1 MLSHIQVFRVGLLQS
16 KSGRSGGILA
26 DRGAVDIAGGGKIR
40 LGKNI
45 GETFQNLLL
54 QWGLFHICI
63 AQLARIWKHAPGDPE
78 IGVTGD
84 DSEFW
89 SEKNEIG

>member
-54 QWGLFHICI
+54 Q
-63 AQLARIWKHAPGDPE
+63 
-78 IGVTGD
+78 
-84 DSEFW
+84 
-89 SEKNEIG
+89 